1 MSIEIWFAF
10 ALASVALLAIPGPT
24 ILTVVSY
31 SIAQGRRANIPLVA
45 AVALGD
51 STALVFSLLGLG
63 AVLAASAFWWALA
76 ALLRSSSCGIRV
88 ALEAV
93 H

>member
-51 STALVFSLLGLG
+51 STALLFSLLGLG
-63 AVLAASAFWWALA
+63 
-76 ALLRSSSCGIRV
+76 RC
-88 ALEAV
+88 
-93 H
+93 